1 MKRYTDVKQDSNLTK
16 YIKDKEHI
24 KMEQRKLRNMHP
36 KELTKREKLLR
47 ELNKE
52 DVISPKEQIRD
63 ILDKY
68 SKVNDG
74 SSFKAKFYNILEQR
88 IHQDKNF
95 KLGNQKQTAI

>member
-1 MKRYTDVKQDSNLTK
+1 MTK
-16 YIKDKEHI
+16 FLKDKEHI

-36 KELTKREKLLR
+36 KELTRREKLLK

-52 DVISPKEQIRD
+52 DIISPKEQVRA

-74 SSFKAKFYNILEQR
+74 SSFKAKFYNILQ
-88 IHQDKNF
+88 
-95 KLGNQKQTAI
+95 